1 MQIECINPLFLL
13 TAKPVVYLINL
24 SEKDYIR
31 KKNKHLAKVME
42 WIKEHAAGDPIMPIS
57 ICLEE
62 RLTQFATEEE
72 AKEELKTLGVESA
85 LPKIITAM
93 RKVLDLGS
101 FFTTGTDEV
110 RQWTIRNGTK
120 APQAAGVI
128 HGDFEKTFI
137 QAIVYNFSTL
147 KEFGGDE
154 AEIKAKGKVMTK
166 GKDYVVE
173 DGGKDIT
180 FYSHIELSLIMSRY
194 LIDQGRCRK
203 RINKLYQNTN
213 SMKLCQ
219 YLRLTSLISC
229 M

>member
-1 MQIECINPLFLL
+1 M

-137 QAIVYNFSTL
+137 QAIVYNFSVL
-147 KEFGGDE
+147 KEFNGDE
-154 AEIKAKGKVMTK
+154 AEIKAKGKIMTK

-173 DGGKDIT
+173 DGGEKIV
-180 FYSHIELSLIMSRY
+180 FYLSFELLLIVCRH

-203 RINKLYQNTN
+203 GINALNQDTNTNTN

-219 YLRLTSLISC
+219 FSSLAVLIAS